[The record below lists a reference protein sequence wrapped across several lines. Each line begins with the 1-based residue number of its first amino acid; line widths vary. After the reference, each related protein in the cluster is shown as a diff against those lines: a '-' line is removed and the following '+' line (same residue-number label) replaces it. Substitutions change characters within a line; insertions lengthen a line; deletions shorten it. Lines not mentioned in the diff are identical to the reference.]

1 MDAGNTAQIILVGV
15 IVVLTVVLVIL
26 GIQIFFILKESKQT
40 LQKVNKILD
49 GASGVVGSAGL
60 ISNPMVKVLL
70 GTAVAFLTRRKR
82 VKEKIEIKEK
92 RIVIKEK
99 KPRKRFFFRR
109 A

>member
-1 MDAGNTAQIILVGV
+1 MDTGNTAQIILVGV

-70 GTAVAFLTRRKR
+70 GTAVAFLTGRKR
-82 VKEKIEIKEK
+82 VKEKIETREK
-92 RIVIKEK
+92 RILIKQ
-99 KPRKRFFFRR
+99 KPQRRFFFRK